1 MSNMLVPPPNMM
13 PSQPAHQAADHAVPN
28 FIDTSDF
35 DFVVPSF
42 DLGSSGATN
51 DEPDAFDFLTQGAEL
66 GMKRQAGLLIPD
78 ADDGMVPSFQHPAKM
93 PRTSTSTAGASAT
106 TPGIAA
112 SGTGMMPDTLLPPV
126 AKPSPAQLAAAKA
139 ADAAAN
145 AAYQASA
152 QQALLAGGANL
163 TREQR
168 VAR

>member
-1 MSNMLVPPPNMM
+1 
-13 PSQPAHQAADHAVPN
+13 VPN

-51 DEPDAFDFLTQGAEL
+51 EHERDAFDFLTQGAEL
-66 GMKRQAGLLIPD
+66 GMKRQAPLLIPD
-78 ADDGMVPSFQHPAKM
+78 ADDGLVPNMQHPAKM
-93 PRTSTSTAGASAT
+93 PRTSTSNAAATAASA
-106 TPGIAA
+106 PGVV
-112 SGTGMMPDTLLPPV
+112 GDGLLPPV
-126 AKPSPAQLAAAKA
+126 VKPSPAQLAAAKA